1 MIDKEPRER
10 TAVQIVASLAIVLL
24 PGAILVA
31 LQLWTG
37 TIALALLAAPASVAT
52 AWALLRRRGLGWDA
66 VGLRGGIART
76 RLLVTVPVATIV
88 LLVLSGLLH
97 PAVASRFGPLDR
109 SAFTNVPGDVR
120 LLLVWLVLV
129 WTVAAFGE
137 EMLFRGIVLNGL
149 YDLFRP
155 HAARWLAWTLALLV
169 TSALFGAGHA
179 YYGVTGIVLT
189 GSIGLGFGLVY
200 LLSRRNLWPA
210 ILTHGLYDTVGF
222 LVLFAGLNAAGAA
235 NQPGA
240 NGL

>member
-1 MIDKEPRER
+1 MLDKEPRER
-10 TAVQIVASLAIVLL
+10 TAGQIIASLAIVLL
-24 PGAILVA
+24 PGAMLVA

-37 TIALALLAAPASVAT
+37 NIAVALFAAPASVAT
-52 AWALLRRRGLGWDA
+52 AWILLRRRGLGWDA
-66 VGLRGGIART
+66 VGLRGGISRT

-88 LLVLSGLLH
+88 LLVFSGRLH
-97 PAVASRFGPLDR
+97 PAVARVFGPLDM
-109 SAFTNVPGDVR
+109 SVFANVPGNAG
-120 LLLVWLVLV
+120 LLLVWLALV

-137 EMLFRGIVLNGL
+137 EMLFRGIVLNWL

-155 HAARWLAWTLALLV
+155 HAARWLAWTLALVV

-189 GSIGLGFGLVY
+189 GTVGLGFGLVY
-200 LLSRRNLWPA
+200 LRSRRNLWPA